1 MGSIARLMSVLFV
14 LYHACKYVA
23 YHPFYTVMRGE
34 GFTGE
39 IEGDIAVDFSELG
52 QLTNIVS

>member
-34 GFTGE
+34 GVTDE
-39 IEGDIAVDFSELG
+39 IEGNIAVDFSELG

>member
-1 MGSIARLMSVLFV
+1 MSVLFV

-52 QLTNIVS
+52 RLTNIVS